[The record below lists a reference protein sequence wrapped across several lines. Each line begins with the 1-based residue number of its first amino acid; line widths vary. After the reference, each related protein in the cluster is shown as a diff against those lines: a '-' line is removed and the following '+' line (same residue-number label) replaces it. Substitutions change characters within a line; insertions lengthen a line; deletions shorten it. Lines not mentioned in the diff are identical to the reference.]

1 MTAESSKKILVIE
14 DDHLMQNLLLESL
27 KAEGFATIA
36 AETGELGLYKAKEN
50 LPDIVICEL
59 IMPDMDGYT
68 VLTKLR
74 QNSQLAIMP
83 FIFLSTNNSK
93 AALRKAMELGADD
106 YLTKPTTIDELLK
119 AIHIRLEKQSLM
131 KSWYVNNNSPIT
143 NKPENPA
150 LVFPNIPH
158 FQKVFDYIESHY
170 HLGITLSDVA
180 QAVGYSPAYLTNQ
193 VSQQTGNSVN
203 SWIVKRR
210 ITQAC
215 FLLKNT
221 ALTIEEIA
229 TKIGYQN
236 CCHFSRQFSQYQSLS
251 PKMWRKQHQL
261 SHVCTQKGITSTNL
275 PKSLTIFP
283 LD

>member
-14 DDHLMQNLLLESL
+14 DNHLMQNLLLESL
-27 KAEGFATIA
+27 KAEGFVTIA
-36 AETGELGLYKAKEN
+36 AETGELGLHKAKEN
-50 LPDIVICEL
+50 PPDIVICEL

-83 FIFLSTNNSK
+83 FIFLSPNNSK

-131 KSWYVNNNSPIT
+131 KSWYVNNNSSIT
-143 NKPENPA
+143 TKPDNPA
-150 LVFPNIPH
+150 LVFPTIPH
-158 FQKVFDYIESHY
+158 FKKVFDYIENHY

-193 VSQQTGNSVN
+193 VSQQTGKSVN
-203 SWIVKRR
+203 SWIVRRR

-221 ALTIEEIA
+221 NLTIEEIA
-229 TKIGYQN
+229 TKVGYQN

-261 SHVCTQKGITSTNL
+261 PHIYTQKGITSSNL
-275 PKSLTIFP
+275 PRL
-283 LD
+283 

>member
-1 MTAESSKKILVIE
+1 
-14 DDHLMQNLLLESL
+14 
-27 KAEGFATIA
+27 
-36 AETGELGLYKAKEN
+36 
-50 LPDIVICEL
+50 
-59 IMPDMDGYT
+59 
-68 VLTKLR
+68 
-74 QNSQLAIMP
+74 MP
-83 FIFLSTNNSK
+83 FIFLSANNSK

-193 VSQQTGNSVN
+193 VSQQTGNGVN

-261 SHVCTQKGITSTNL
+261 SHVSKA
-275 PKSLTIFP
+275 
-283 LD
+283 

>member
-1 MTAESSKKILVIE
+1 MTAEASKKILLIE
-14 DDHLMQNLLLESL
+14 DDYLMQNLLLESL
-27 KAEGFATIA
+27 KAEGFAIIA
-36 AETGELGLYKAKEN
+36 AETGGLGLHKAMEN

-68 VLTKLR
+68 ILTELR

-83 FIFLSTNNSK
+83 FIFLSANNSK
-93 AALRKAMELGADD
+93 AAVRKAMELGADD
-106 YLTKPTTIDELLK
+106 YLTRPITINELLK
-119 AIHIRLEKQSLM
+119 AIHIRLEKQSLV
-131 KSWYVNNNSPIT
+131 KSWYINNNSPIT
-143 NKPENPA
+143 PKPNNPP

-158 FQKVFDYIESHY
+158 FKKVFDYIENYY

-180 QAVGYSPAYLTNQ
+180 QAVGYSSAYLTNQ

-221 ALTIEEIA
+221 GLTIEEIA

-236 CCHFSRQFSQYQSLS
+236 CCHFSRQFSQYQGLS

-261 SHVCTQKGITSTNL
+261 SHVCTQKGIRSTNL
-275 PKSLTIFP
+275 PNL
-283 LD
+283 